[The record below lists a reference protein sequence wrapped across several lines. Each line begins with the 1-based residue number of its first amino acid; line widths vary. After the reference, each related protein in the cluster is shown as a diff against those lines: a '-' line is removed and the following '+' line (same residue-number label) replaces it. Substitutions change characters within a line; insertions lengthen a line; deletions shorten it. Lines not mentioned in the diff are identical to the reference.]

1 MIALIGNGLIGKR
14 IQSFINVDHVFTS
27 KNINTLNNYKFDLIY
42 IAAPSGNRVWA
53 EANPDKDTNCVHTI
67 IDYLQK
73 QITAR
78 VILISSGD
86 TQVQP
91 NTTYGM
97 NRLKLEQFVKNTFK
111 CFHIV
116 RLPGL
121 IGSDITKNM
130 LYDIKYNTKWKNKIN
145 ADSMLQWYP
154 LARLKQDLLNLT
166 DTEYNFGCEPILG
179 WDIINEFAPNLELDV
194 RQGLIYDLKPYNV
207 SRQEVFD
214 AIREYLK

>member
-14 IQSFINVDHVFTS
+14 IQSFINIDHVFTS
-27 KNINTLNNYKFDLIY
+27 KNINALNNYRFDLIY
-42 IAAPSGNRVWA
+42 IAAPSGDRIWA
-53 EANPDKDTNCVHTI
+53 DANPAQDIDCVNII

-73 QITAR
+73 QVTAR
-78 VILISSGD
+78 IILISTGD
-86 TQVQP
+86 TQVRP
-91 NTTYGM
+91 GTAYGG
-97 NRLKLEQFVKNTFK
+97 NRLKLENFVKDNFK
-111 CFHIV
+111 QYHLV
-116 RLPGL
+116 RIPTL
-121 IGSDITKNM
+121 IGNDITKNM
-130 LYDIKYNTKWKNKIN
+130 LYDIKHNTKWKNKIN

-154 LARLKQDLLNLT
+154 LARLKQDLSNLI

-179 WDIINEFAPNLELDV
+179 WDIINEFVPNLELET